1 MGSCCE
7 LLIRHP
13 IEGLSFIRMIRMG
26 LAVRLGTLVRRLL
39 METPMSS
46 LPERNVAVVV
56 CGNHSTAEAAVR
68 ELRRSG
74 FDLGKV
80 SVAGRDS
87 SKPGAFWAG
96 TWGMLSD
103 WDFFAISDIG
113 LVFVAG
119 PLAEWVAAGSENA
132 ALFGGLSALG
142 AGLYSIGI
150 PKSSVL
156 EYEAALKDNRC
167 LVVAHGTADE
177 VNRARE
183 ILQRAGGAGSA
194 AA

>member
-1 MGSCCE
+1 MGS
-7 LLIRHP
+7 
-13 IEGLSFIRMIRMG
+13 LS
-26 LAVRLGTLVRRLL
+26 
-39 METPMSS
+39 
-46 LPERNVAVVV
+46 ERNATVAVY
-56 CGNHSTAEAAVR
+56 GGYSAAEAAVR
-68 ELRRSG
+68 ELQRSG
-74 FDLGKV
+74 FDLRKV
-80 SVAGRDS
+80 SVAGRDTRTDYGAVRATGL
-87 SKPGAFWAG
+87 SKLGAFWAG

-103 WDFFAISDIG
+103 WDFFAIADIG

-119 PLAEWVAAGSENA
+119 PLAQWVAAGLENA

-156 EYEAALKDNRC
+156 EYEAALKDHKY

-177 VNRARE
+177 VSHARE